1 MANPGDILRDRYQI
15 VRELGRG
22 GMAEV
27 YLATDLYEQRA
38 VAVKLASLELFED
51 AETGARTRK
60 LWLNET
66 RLAGRLRHPHIVETY
81 EAGTSE
87 QHAYLVMEYVDGE
100 SMHRYAAADALLP
113 VPTVAEAVFKVGN
126 ALDYASRLGMLHRD
140 IKPANVLMGAAG
152 DVKLTDFGACYLA
165 DVEETQV
172 YDVGTLPF
180 MPPEHF
186 ENRPP
191 TVQTDIYAVGVMA
204 YQLLT
209 GCWPFRG
216 TTFQAL
222 IHEKL
227 HEDFVPIETRRKDLP
242 SALRFVVHRAMHRD
256 FEVRYSSWGQFC
268 EDLSRAVPEQDLP
281 REIVFDSAR
290 FNALRGMP
298 VFQGFTDAQVW
309 EAVHMSRWAEKRE
322 GERLFSEGDPG
333 DRIFVVVKGSVAILR
348 EGRRLNVLE
357 AGECFGEIAYLD
369 ETHPSRSASAVAAAA
384 SVLLEIDTESLRSA
398 SESLQ
403 AAFLKAFVRILVE
416 RLRHADARF
425 LESLAGPQGR
435 DRATPR
441 SRRSACSPS
450 RPPSASPA
458 RGSSPSCGSSTSSPA
473 PARRAAPSCRSPS
486 SVSTRRRSRS
496 SIASGPGRGACS
508 RG

>member
-1 MANPGDILRDRYQI
+1 VANPGDILRDRYQI

-425 LESLAGPQGR
+425 LESLAGPR
-435 DRATPR
+435 
-441 SRRSACSPS
+441 
-450 RPPSASPA
+450 
-458 RGSSPSCGSSTSSPA
+458 
-473 PARRAAPSCRSPS
+473 
-486 SVSTRRRSRS
+486 
-496 SIASGPGRGACS
+496 
-508 RG
+508 